1 MTGEITWAT
10 TLSEKPTR
18 HRYVVMMMIF
28 VCVAITFLDRGNI
41 SLTAPLMG
49 KELGIDPEHMGWILS
64 GFGWTYALFQ
74 IPSGWLVDRIRPRYF
89 YPAILILWSVAT
101 AFLGVVGTFVGL
113 FALRLLIGALEAPSY
128 PINNQVVTSWFP
140 DRERAGAIGFYTSAQ
155 FIGLAFLQPLLL
167 QLELTHGWRAVF
179 YTTGIGG
186 LVWGLVWWL
195 CYRNPR
201 DSRANKAEVEL
212 IESGGGLVDL
222 GSAKP
227 KRPFN
232 WADVI
237 AVFKYRKLW
246 GVYLGQ
252 FAVTTCQWFFRTW
265 FPTYLISYR
274 HLSVPKTPLYV
285 ALPFVAAFVGV
296 QLSGFVSDR
305 ILRGGGS
312 LSRARKTPIIVGL
325 LLSAS
330 IIGANY
336 VDAPEALI
344 GFMALAFFGN
354 GMASIGWSIISHV
367 APRHLIGLTGGTF
380 NCISNIS
387 GITTPLVFGYLA
399 QNGLIALGFVYVA
412 SIAVMGALA
421 YIFVIGKIERVE

>member
-1 MTGEITWAT
+1 MRAATTCWITWPTRPSSPMPKAMSAFRRVRALASRSTKTRWRKPRKPAIAGAHRFGGTAT
-10 TLSEKPTR
+10 AAWRSGEMMQIPLEPTR
-18 HRYVVMMMIF
+18 HRYVVMLMIF
-28 VCVAITFLDRGNI
+28 VCVVITFLDRSNI
-41 SLTAPLMG
+41 SITAPLMR
-49 KELGIDPEHMGWILS
+49 KELGLSTVQMGWILS
-64 GFGWTYALFQ
+64 AFGWTYAFGQ
-74 IPSGWLVDRIRPRYF
+74 MPGGFLVDRIRPRVF
-89 YPAILILWSVAT
+89 YPLVLILWSVAT
-101 AFLGVVGTFVGL
+101 LCLGLVGSFVAL
-113 FALRLLIGALEAPSY
+113 FAIRLLIGALEAPSY
-128 PINNQVVTSWFP
+128 SINNQVVTSWFP

-167 QLELTHGWRAVF
+167 NLEAVHGWRSVF
-179 YTTGIGG
+179 FTTGLGG

-201 DSRANKAEVEL
+201 DSRANQAEVEL

-232 WADVI
+232 WADVL

-252 FAVTTCQWFFRTW
+252 FAVTTCQWFFLTW
-265 FPTYLISYR
+265 FPTYLITYR

-312 LSRARKTPIIVGL
+312 LSLARKTPIIVGL

-344 GFMALAFFGN
+344 AFMALAFFGN

-367 APRHLIGLTGGTF
+367 APRHL
-380 NCISNIS
+380 
-387 GITTPLVFGYLA
+387 
-399 QNGLIALGFVYVA
+399 
-412 SIAVMGALA
+412 
-421 YIFVIGKIERVE
+421 

>member
-1 MTGEITWAT
+1 MTDIAAQT
-10 TLSEKPTR
+10 PTR
-18 HRYVVMMMIF
+18 HRRVVMLMIF

-64 GFGWTYALFQ
+64 GFSWTYALFQ

-101 AFLGVVGTFVGL
+101 VFLGLVGSFIGL
-113 FALRLLIGALEAPSY
+113 FCLRLLIGALEAPSY

-167 QLELTHGWRAVF
+167 NLEATHGWRSVF
-179 YTTGIGG
+179 FTTGLGG
-186 LVWGLVWWL
+186 LAWGLVWWL

-222 GSAKP
+222 GSGSKQ
-227 KRPFN
+227 KRPFR
-232 WADVI
+232 WDDLQT
-237 AVFKYRKLW
+237 VFKYRKLW
-246 GVYLGQ
+246 GVYIGQ
-252 FAVTTCQWFFRTW
+252 FAVTSCQWFFLTW
-265 FPTYLISYR
+265 FPTYLITYR

-296 QLSGFVSDR
+296 QLSGYLSDR
-305 ILRGGGS
+305 ILRNGLG
-312 LSRARKTPIIVGL
+312 LELARKLPIIIGL

-336 VDAPEALI
+336 VESPEMVVA
-344 GFMALAFFGN
+344 FMALAFFGN
-354 GMASIGWSIISHV
+354 GMASIGWSLISHI

-380 NCISNIS
+380 NCISNLS
-387 GITTPLVFGYLA
+387 GISTPLVFGYLA
-399 QNGLIALGFVYVA
+399 QNGYIALGFVYVA
-412 SIAVMGALA
+412 TIAVMGALS
-421 YIFVIGKIERVE
+421 YIFVIGKVERVE